1 MKYENKF
8 KAIDHADG
16 EMKEDKEIII
26 NSSIEQQSLIKDLR
40 QIIEQARGHV
50 AATANYAL
58 SIMYWQIGKRINTE
72 VLDNKRAEYGKQ
84 IVASVAR
91 QLREEYGSKGFD
103 EKNIRRM
110 MQFAQEFPD
119 EQIVTSLMRQ
129 LSWTHILQVLSLK
142 DSLQRE
148 FYLTLAASERWSV
161 RQLRKEI
168 DGMLYERTAISGK
181 PEQFIKKELSEL
193 RDYDTLSPDLVFKS
207 PYFLEFT
214 GLKGM
219 YSEKSL
225 EDSLVAHLEQFI
237 IELGNGFTFVARQ
250 KRMIID
256 GEDFYLDLLF
266 YHRRLH
272 RLIAIDLKKGRF
284 KAQYKGQMELYLRWL
299 EKNEMEPGEESP
311 LGLLLCTEGGEEQ
324 IELLQLDKSGIKVAQ
339 YLTELPPRHVLI
351 HQIQKSLEAAKAL
364 FDNFPSDDNEVKEDA
379 R

>member
-1 MKYENKF
+1 MANEIENNA
-8 KAIDHADG
+8 AIVSQVAA
-16 EMKEDKEIII
+16 
-26 NSSIEQQSLIKDLR
+26 QSLLQDLR

-50 AATANYAL
+50 ATTANYAL
-58 SIMYWQIGKRINTE
+58 SMMYWHIGERINHE
-72 VLDNKRAEYGKQ
+72 VLDNQRAEYGKQ
-84 IVASVAR
+84 IVATVAR

-110 MQFAQEFPD
+110 MQFANLFPD
-119 EQIVTSLMRQ
+119 EQNVARTARQ
-129 LSWTHILQVLSLK
+129 LSWSHFIEVLPLK
-142 DSLQRE
+142 EDLQRE
-148 FYLTLAASERWSV
+148 FYITLAASERWS
-161 RQLRKEI
+161 RDRLRKEI

-181 PEQFIKKELSEL
+181 PDEFIKKELSTL
-193 RDYDTLSPDLVFKS
+193 RDNDVMSPDLVFKS

-225 EDSLVAHLEQFI
+225 EDCLVAHLEQFI

-250 KRMIID
+250 KRIIID

-299 EKNEMEPGEESP
+299 EKNEMELGEESP
-311 LGLLLCTEGGEEQ
+311 LGLILCTEGSEEQ
-324 IELLQLDKSGIKVAQ
+324 IELLQLDKAGIKVAQ
-339 YLTELPPRHVLI
+339 YLTELPPRHVLM
-351 HQIQKSLEAAKAL
+351 HQIQKSLEVAKAR
-364 FDNFPSDDNEVKEDA
+364 FANYIDEDKEGD
-379 R
+379 